1 MTQKKAHKSPAASE
15 RKSKD
20 SFFLFFEKLVI
31 TLSPV
36 NQSYKLMKRYFYTF
50 FCMISLVLLMA
61 CQNNTSKD
69 YPQAKLLFQ
78 SGEYPQAVY
87 FEGKYYYLCQP
98 AAPNS
103 ITIYES
109 DAIETLPTGKQ
120 KVVFQNDGLDHIWSP
135 ELHAINGKW
144 YIYFEADT
152 DGNTDNHQLYV
163 IENTSHNP
171 MEGEWVLK
179 GPLQTNEEWNF
190 GLHPTVLS
198 VHGELY
204 LLWSGWPKRRVE
216 HETQCIYIAHLKD
229 PWTVDSERV
238 MLSKPEYE
246 WERQWI
252 NPDGSRSA
260 YPIYVNENPEAF
272 LSPDGRHV
280 CVFYSASG
288 VWTQFQYLGLLT
300 APATANL
307 LVPEVWTKSPEPISI
322 GDSTV
327 YSASNIYLVPSD
339 GEDKQTCYLLYQA
352 KWMEGDNEQRGI
364 FYKPV
369 TWNNQGCPILDP
381 NDSKQQ

>member
-1 MTQKKAHKSPAASE
+1 MRLFKHSLFCIVFTML
-15 RKSKD
+15 
-20 SFFLFFEKLVI
+20 FL
-31 TLSPV
+31 
-36 NQSYKLMKRYFYTF
+36 
-50 FCMISLVLLMA
+50 A
-61 CQNNTSKD
+61 CQGTPSKEF
-69 YPQAKLLFQ
+69 PQVKKLFQ
-78 SGEYPQAVY
+78 RGTYPQAVY

-98 AAPNS
+98 SAHNS
-103 ITIYES
+103 ITVYEA
-109 DAIETLPTGKQ
+109 DAIDSLPTARQ
-120 KVVFQNDGLDHIWSP
+120 KVVFQDDVLDHIWSP
-135 ELHAINGKW
+135 ELHSINGNW

-171 MEGEWVLK
+171 MEGEWALK
-179 GPLQTNEEWNF
+179 GPLQTNKEWNF
-190 GLHPTVLS
+190 GLHPTVLN
-198 VHGELY
+198 VRGELY
-204 LLWSGWPKRRVE
+204 LFWSGWPKRRVE

-238 MLSKPEYE
+238 MLSEPEYE

-288 VWTQFQYLGLLT
+288 VWTQYQFLGLLT
-300 APATANL
+300 APSTANL
-307 LVPEVWTKSPEPISI
+307 LAPEVWTKSPEPISI

-327 YSASNIYLVPSD
+327 YSASEIYLVPS
-339 GEDKQTCYLLYQA
+339 EDNNQQTCYLLYQA
-352 KWMEGDNEQRGI
+352 KWMEDNQEQCGI

-369 TWNNQGCPILDP
+369 QWSEQGIPILDP
-381 NDSKQQ
+381 RHSDK

>member
-1 MTQKKAHKSPAASE
+1 
-15 RKSKD
+15 
-20 SFFLFFEKLVI
+20 
-31 TLSPV
+31 
-36 NQSYKLMKRYFYTF
+36 MKRYFSTLL
-50 FCMISLVLLMA
+50 SLLLILLMA
-61 CQNNTSKD
+61 ACGGSQSQDTVVSK
-69 YPQAKLLFQ
+69 KLFQ
-78 SGEYPQAVY
+78 DGEYPQAV
-87 FEGKYYYLCQP
+87 FHNDKYYFLRQP
-98 AAPNS
+98 TPSNCIS
-103 ITIYES
+103 IYEA
-109 DAIETLPTGKQ
+109 DDLEGLATAEPKTIW
-120 KVVFQNDGLDHIWSP
+120 QNDTMNHIWSP
-135 ELHAINGKW
+135 ELFLLGGKW

-163 IENTSHNP
+163 IENTSSNP
-171 MEGEWVLK
+171 MEGEWTLK
-179 GPLQTNEEWNF
+179 GCLQTNAEWNF
-190 GLHPTVLS
+190 GLHPTVLT
-198 VHGELY
+198 VRGELY
-204 LLWSGWPKRRVE
+204 LFWSGWPTRRVE

-288 VWTQFQYLGLLT
+288 VWTKYQFLGLLT

-307 LVPEVWTKSPEPISI
+307 LEPEVWTKSPEPIAI

-327 YSASNIYLVPSD
+327 YSASNIYLVPSA
-339 GEDKQTCYLLYQA
+339 EDKQAYYLLYQG
-352 KWMEGDNEQRGI
+352 KWMEGDEETRAI

-369 TWNNQGCPILDP
+369 PWNNQDRPVFDP
-381 NDSKQQ
+381 E